1 MSDTA
6 VASING
12 VALHAPGEAL
22 APEELRQRAGTELL
36 RQAAQRAGLLGREDA
51 CSVDGVISEAAVAAI
66 DALIDREVRVPPPN
80 EEACRR
86 YFAANAKSYATGE
99 RAHVRHI
106 LFAVTPGV
114 DVNALRQRAEATLI
128 EVRTSGTLLEAAR
141 TLSNCPSGA
150 DGGDLGWIAPA
161 ECAPEFAKQVFAHPG
176 LGVLPRLLQSRHG
189 FHVVEIV
196 EREAGNVPDYE
207 SVRGAVATALTRQ
220 GFATALRQY
229 LRVLAGEAQIEGVD
243 IEGSESPLVQ

>member
-1 MSDTA
+1 MNIA
-6 VASING
+6 RING
-12 VALHAPGEAL
+12 LPLHAAGDSL
-22 APEELRQRAGTELL
+22 TPEELRQRACTELL
-36 RQAAQRAGLLGREDA
+36 RQAAQRAGLLRREDA
-51 CSVDGVISEAAVAAI
+51 PAIDGAISEAAAAAI
-66 DALIDREVRVPPPN
+66 DALIDREVRVPQPS

-86 YFAANAKSYATGE
+86 YFTANARAYATGE

-114 DVNALRQRAEATLI
+114 DVNALRRRAEATLL
-128 EVRTSGTLLEAAR
+128 EVRASGALGEAAR

-150 DGGDLGWIAPA
+150 QGGDLGWITPA

-176 LGVLPRLLQSRHG
+176 VGVLPRLLQSRHG
-189 FHVVEIV
+189 FHVVEIL
-196 EREAGNVPDYE
+196 ERDAGTVPDFD
-207 SVRGAVATALTRQ
+207 SVRGAVATTLMRQ

-229 LRVLAGEAQIEGVD
+229 LRVLAGRAEVEGVD